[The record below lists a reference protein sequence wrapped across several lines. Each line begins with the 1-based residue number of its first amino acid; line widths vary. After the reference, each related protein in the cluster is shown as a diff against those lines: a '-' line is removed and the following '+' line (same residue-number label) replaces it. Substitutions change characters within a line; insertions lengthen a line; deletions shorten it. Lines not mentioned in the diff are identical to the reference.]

1 MEISYTNKLRI
12 TWVLLSMTALLAIIA
27 LHVSVN
33 NNQVKIPHHNFN
45 EDVPKK
51 TGKEINF
58 TSLYHDV
65 QDIKSHNISKI
76 EPELLII
83 RKRIDKLESNMEYF
97 KKRNI
102 TDAQHDIMVSNKVT
116 EIQNN
121 ITYLKEGFVL
131 VILYW

>member
-33 NNQVKIPHHNFN
+33 NNQVKIPNHNFN

-65 QDIKSHNISKI
+65 QDIKSQNISKI

-131 VILYW
+131 VILFW